1 MTAHNDLIEHLRDEE
16 QTAAGNALAARIA
29 AIENLPD
36 GPLRA
41 RFCADA
47 FMRAGQQTMRL
58 LEGDQSTARQL
69 RMMADMI
76 EGANSPTN

>member
-1 MTAHNDLIEHLRDEE
+1 MTEQEHLIEHLRDEE
-16 QTAAGNALAARIA
+16 QTAAGNALAARVA

-58 LEGDQSTARQL
+58 LEGDESTARQL

-76 EGANSPTN
+76 EAHGQRAN